1 MRVLTAVITW
11 TALALQLALSIR
23 LRLAAGGTVLDGLV
37 TYFGYFTITTNL
49 LVALVLTVP
58 TAAPASRLGRFFARA
73 QVSLT
78 AAASIVMV
86 SLAYHLLLRGAWD
99 PQGWDRV
106 SDTLLHYVVPLL
118 FTLYWVFVAPKA
130 ELRWADLPGLAV
142 YPAAYFIYAV
152 VRGSL
157 LGQYP
162 YFFIDVSV
170 LGFWVSARNALGL
183 LFCFWAVAA
192 LLLAVARW
200 VPAPAERNAGRQRSV
215 T

>member
-1 MRVLTAVITW
+1 VRVIIAAITW

-23 LRLAAGGTVLDGLV
+23 IRLAGGGTVMDGLV

-49 LVALVLTVP
+49 FVALVLTVP
-58 TAAPASRLGRFFARA
+58 AAAPTSRLGRFFSRA
-73 QVSLT
+73 PVALS

-106 SDTLLHYVVPLL
+106 SDTLLHYVVPVL
-118 FTLYWVFVAPKA
+118 FTLYWVFVSPKEGLA
-130 ELRWADLPGLAV
+130 WADLPGLAF

-152 VRGSL
+152 LRGAL
-157 LGQYP
+157 LGKYP

-183 LFCFWAVAA
+183 LVCFWVVAA
-192 LLLAVARW
+192 LMLSVARW
-200 VPAPAERNAGRQRSV
+200 GPAPVKA
-215 T
+215 